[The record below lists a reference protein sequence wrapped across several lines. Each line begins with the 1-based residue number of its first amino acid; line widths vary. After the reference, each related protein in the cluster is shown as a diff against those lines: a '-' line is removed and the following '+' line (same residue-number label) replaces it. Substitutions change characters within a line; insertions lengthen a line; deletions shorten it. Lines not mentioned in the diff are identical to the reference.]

1 MFSNFLFALLLI
13 TGVGLFIRNSRKLLR
28 NIRLGKS
35 ICVSDNRPKRFRR
48 MLLLA
53 LGQRK
58 MTVRPLAGILHIVV
72 YVGFF
77 LVNLE
82 ILEIIT
88 DGLFGTHRALSF
100 FGRFYNFLIA
110 SFELLAFLV
119 IISVTIFWFRRNVL
133 KINRFQKKE
142 LRGFA
147 QKDANIILYFEAIL
161 MSFFLLMNASD
172 LQLQQLGVYLQAG
185 NFPISQYISILF
197 VNFSTNHLILIE
209 RTFWWLHIIG
219 VLIFLNYLYYSK
231 HLHILLAFPYTYFA
245 SIKPKGELN
254 NLDSVTREVKLMLDP
269 TIDPF
274 ASPTESTEEAEKFGA
289 SDVTDLSWVQILSA
303 YTCTECGRC
312 TDECPANAT
321 GKLLSPR
328 KIMMDTRD
336 RIEEIGRNIDKNGS
350 FVPDGK
356 ELLNDYITPEELWAC
371 TTCNACV
378 EACPIELNPLSII
391 VEMRRYLVMEKSV
404 APAPLNIMMT
414 HLENNGSPWQYSPSQ
429 RMSVFEE

>member
-53 LGQRK
+53 LGQSK

-391 VEMRRYLVMEKSV
+391 VEMRRYLVMEKSA